1 MNKEELIMFINNNI
15 EGVRYTE
22 DIISYI
28 TLKGISCSEN
38 HNGIFLNISLLDVE
52 TLTKLYEFINS
63 DLTKSEL
70 KDKYIFNE
78 INEIKETN
86 KSQHIYEPIKYKDIV
101 LTPLQVY
108 LLTFSK

>member
-1 MNKEELIMFINNNI
+1 MNKEELIVFIDNNI
-15 EGVRYTE
+15 GEVRYTE

-28 TLKGISCSEN
+28 MLKGISFSEN

-52 TLTKLYEFINS
+52 TLTRLYEFIKS
-63 DLTKSEL
+63 DLTKSEM

-78 INEIKETN
+78 INEIEETN
-86 KSQHIYEPIKYKDIV
+86 KSKHICDTIKYKDIV
-101 LTPLQVY
+101 LSPLQVY